1 MRFSRL
7 KRPAFFILKLA
18 VAALIVWYLLLRDTA
33 SLAASLRNFDLRC
46 LAGAAVC
53 YLFHSAVCAWRWRRL
68 ALMLKITLG
77 SFESFSLTMQ
87 GMFFSLVIPGGAI
100 GGDVVK
106 MAVISKRTQH
116 GQKTEGAFTVL
127 MDRIIGMIAL
137 FLLVLAVVSYSTELL
152 MNCSIPHIPL
162 SDGVKK
168 LCICALVLISLSGLA
183 ASCVIFFHKLVH
195 KAALFDKLI
204 AFADRI
210 SGSTV
215 SRMEKAADV
224 YAGHPGKLTVLTAA
238 SIFGVHLMTVCPLL
252 FLLSGLGVKYSIL
265 TVIAAVTLG
274 NVAGLLPFFPSGV
287 GIRDLV
293 TVTILVSGGVPEF
306 DAKSA
311 QLLYTAI
318 IIIFNLLG
326 GLFFIFDPGRKNTEQ
341 NGVSSSD
348 GQPAA

>member
-7 KRPAFFILKLA
+7 KKPIFFILKLA
-18 VAALIVWYLLLRDTA
+18 IAGAIVWYLLLRDTA
-33 SLAASLRNFDLRC
+33 SIAGSLENFDMRF

-53 YLFHSAVCAWRWRRL
+53 YAAHSAVCAWRWRSL
-68 ALMLKITLG
+68 AGMLNIPLG

-106 MAVISKRTQH
+106 MAVISKRTRH

-137 FLLVLAVVSYSTELL
+137 FLLVPAVVSYSAEVL
-152 MNCSIPHIPL
+152 MNCSIPHVPL
-162 SDGVKK
+162 TDGVKK
-168 LCICALVLISLSGLA
+168 FGICAIVLTALSGLA
-183 ASCVIFFHKLVH
+183 ASCVIFFHKIIH
-195 KAALFDKLI
+195 KAALFDRLLR
-204 AFADRI
+204 FADRI
-210 SGSTV
+210 SGSAV
-215 SRMEKAADV
+215 SRMEKAVDI
-224 YAGHPGKLTVLTAA
+224 YAGKPGKLTFLTVV
-238 SIFGVHLMTVCPLL
+238 SIFGVHLMTACPLL
-252 FLLSGLGVKYSIL
+252 FLLSGLGVKYPIP
-265 TVIAAVTLG
+265 TVIAAVILG

-326 GLFFIFDPGRKNTEQ
+326 GLFFIFDTGRKNTEQ